1 VVHVSNFRKVKNLP
15 VVVEVFA
22 RVRREARAK
31 LLLIG
36 DGPELEAVE
45 RQVAEHG
52 LGGDVVFLGDQEFIA
67 KVLPAGDVFLLPS
80 EHESFGLAALE
91 AMSCAIPVV
100 ASNIGGLHEVI
111 DDGETG
117 FLFDPHDVEG
127 MSATILGLFRD
138 EKRRRKVGARARA
151 RAERD
156 FSRDRIVNE
165 YVALYDELL

>member
-1 VVHVSNFRKVKNLP
+1 MKNLP

-22 RVRREARAK
+22 RVRRETPAK

-45 RQVAEHG
+45 RQVAEEG
-52 LGGDVVFLGDQEFIA
+52 LESDVVFLGDQEFIA
-67 KVLPAGDVFLLPS
+67 KVLPVGDVFLLPS

-91 AMSCAIPVV
+91 AMSCSIPVV

-127 MSATILGLFRD
+127 MSGTILGLLRD
-138 EKRRRKVGARARA
+138 ENRRREIGVKARA

-156 FSRDRIVNE
+156 FGRDKIVNQ
-165 YVALYDELL
+165 YVALYEELL